1 MRITDHRTAEDVR
14 IAYVGG
20 GSQGWAWK
28 LMSDLVSADDLSGS
42 VVLYDIDQAAA
53 ETNVKIGNRF
63 NELAESKSHWDYSAA
78 PTLDEALTGADF
90 VVISILPATFD
101 EMAVDVHA
109 PEKYGVFQSVGDT
122 TGPGGIIRT
131 LRTVPMMEVIAKG
144 IERCCPKAW
153 VINYTN
159 PMAQCVKAL
168 YNAFPGIRAFGCCH
182 EVFGTKRLLA
192 DAVME
197 LEGAENVTRD
207 DIKINVVGVN
217 HFTWLTEAHWQGR
230 DLFPLYRRFA
240 EKYKD
245 VGYNKQDTINEL
257 NASFAN
263 SQQVKFDLFLRY
275 GYIAAAGDRHLA
287 EFCPKNWYLRD
298 AEWPHRWGFGLTSVA
313 WRKERQQTRIGKG
326 KRRASGEEPVEIKVS
341 GEEGVA
347 QMRALL
353 GLSELVTNVN
363 LPNVGQIPNLP
374 LGTIVETNAAFRDD
388 TLTPLFAGPIPAEI
402 DALVRRIAG
411 AQIVLAEAAR
421 QRDLEKA
428 FGVFL
433 NDPLM
438 DLPADKARAL
448 FDEMIEGTKE
458 YLKEYL

>member
-1 MRITDHRTAEDVR
+1 
-14 IAYVGG
+14 
-20 GSQGWAWK
+20 
-28 LMSDLVSADDLSGS
+28 
-42 VVLYDIDQAAA
+42 
-53 ETNVKIGNRF
+53 
-63 NELAESKSHWDYSAA
+63 
-78 PTLDEALTGADF
+78 
-90 VVISILPATFD
+90 
-101 EMAVDVHA
+101 
-109 PEKYGVFQSVGDT
+109 
-122 TGPGGIIRT
+122 
-131 LRTVPMMEVIAKG
+131 
-144 IERCCPKAW
+144 
-153 VINYTN
+153 
-159 PMAQCVKAL
+159 MAQCVKAL

-197 LEGAENVTRD
+197 LEGAENVSRD

-217 HFTWLTEAHWQGR
+217 HFTWLTEAHWQGK

-313 WRKERQQTRIGKG
+313 WRKERQLKRIEKG

-347 QMRALL
+347 QIRALL
-353 GLSELVTNVN
+353 GLRELVTNVN

-388 TLTPLFAGPIPAEI
+388 SLTPLFAGPIPAEI

-411 AQIVLAEAAR
+411 AQVVLAEAAR
-421 QRDLEKA
+421 QRDLKKA

>member
-1 MRITDHRTAEDVR
+1 MRITDHRTAEDVK

-28 LMSDLVSADDLSGS
+28 LMSDLADAGDLSGR
-42 VVLYDIDQAAA
+42 VVLYDINAEAA
-53 ETNVKIGNRF
+53 ETNVRIGNRY
-63 NELAESKSHWDYSAA
+63 NDLPNCRSRWDYSMA

-109 PEKYGVFQSVGDT
+109 PEKYGIFQSVGDT
-122 TGPGGIIRT
+122 TGPGGVVRT
-131 LRTVPMMEVIAKG
+131 LRTVPMMEVIAEG
-144 IERCCPKAW
+144 VARCCPEAW

-182 EVFGTKRLLA
+182 EVFGTKKLLA
-192 DAVME
+192 DAVTE
-197 LEGAENVTRD
+197 LWGAENVTRD
-207 DIKINVVGVN
+207 DIKINVLGVN
-217 HFTWLTEAHWQGR
+217 HYTWITEAHWQGK
-230 DLFPLYRRFA
+230 DLFPLYRDFA
-240 EKYKD
+240 MKYKD
-245 VGYNKQDTINEL
+245 IGYNKQDTINEL

-263 SQQVKFDLFLRY
+263 SQQVKFDLFLRF

-298 AEWPHRWGFGLTSVA
+298 AEWPHRWGFGLTTVA
-313 WRKERQQTRIGKG
+313 WRKERQQSRIEKG
-326 KRRASGEEPVEIKVS
+326 RRKASGEEPVEIKLS

-374 LGTIVETNAAFRDD
+374 LGTVVETNAVFRDG
-388 TLTPLFAGPIPAEI
+388 TLTPVFAGPLPIEI
-402 DALVRRIAG
+402 DALVRRIAD
-411 AQIVLAEAAR
+411 AQLVLADAAR
-421 QRDLEKA
+421 ERDLDKA
-428 FGVFL
+428 FLAFV
-433 NDPLM
+433 NDPLV
-438 DLPADKARAL
+438 DLPAAEARKL
-448 FDEMIEGTKE
+448 FDEMVEGTKE
-458 YLKEYL
+458 YLKEYF